1 MYGNLIFRE
10 TAKNFNIPMA
20 KAANVVIA
28 EV

>member
-20 KAANVVIA
+20 KAAKVVIA